1 MYIFVDTGSDRPA
14 SRYLQ
19 RYVVISVA
27 SKWHDIGLELM
38 DISDEHELDA
48 LEVEPSLKDDTER
61 AKKMF
66 KRWLEKKPYASWNDL
81 IEVLKLS
88 HIGLCTLAYDIEG
101 KLLSESMCN
110 VITS

>member
-1 MYIFVDTGSDRPA
+1 MTVSDHPA
-14 SRYLQ
+14 PKYLH
-19 RYVVISVA
+19 RYVVIPVA

-38 DISDEHELDA
+38 DIGDEHELDV
-48 LEVEPSLKDDTER
+48 LEAENDTER

-66 KRWLEKKPYASWNDL
+66 KRWLEKKPDASWSDL
-81 IEVLKLS
+81 IKALKMQ

-110 VITS
+110 VITY